1 MARTLLSAAALA
13 LPLVGLVGAA
23 KSKSAIEWTSC
34 ADLNPAYGNYSAFQC
49 GYHDVPLDWADESAG
64 TAHIAV
70 VKYPAADKEKKGTIF
85 FNPGGPGASG
95 VEFVITAAEQ
105 VLVPFVG
112 TGYDLVGWDPR
123 GTGNSTPGPI
133 YCFKSQKEYM
143 ALYNGSL
150 LADFSV
156 NPRHA
161 LLDPKDVEEFYSRMD
176 DTDEIYKKYGELCM
190 ERAGDVLPYVGTAA
204 TVRDMVA
211 IADVLEP
218 DTKINYYGA
227 SYGTIIGATFVNMF
241 PDRVGRVVIDGVV
254 DPQLYAGA
262 PGYETITA
270 SIESRDAA
278 LIGFAKECAKAG
290 KRCDLRLKESDTGDD
305 ILDRIYD
312 ILKDLYILDEA
323 GKAPGGFLTP
333 SAVTNIILQA
343 LYKPSDWSVLA
354 GELKAIYDTLHG
366 KGDASSYSR
375 RSWKRVEA
383 EPVDTQDNLL
393 AISCG
398 DSVDAGNATIQ
409 NSFDEIL
416 FVTRNVS
423 PIFGPTFSSQGTSC
437 YAWPVRAVE
446 RYSGPWNKQ
455 LSNKILVIG
464 NQADPVT
471 PFKNAKQIAD
481 QLGDSAV
488 LIEQSGYGHASIAE
502 YSECTTDILQNYF
515 SSGKASRLF
524 CFIRTPD
531 NDWTYCFVEEDNKV
545 LFPANSTGNET
556 LPDEDSSG
564 SATDDSVVG
573 SNADDTYDGDH
584 SVLSAIGDTNTG
596 DEQELNDLRKTKQ
609 TLMITTIVFGV
620 LAAVLG
626 GALAVSIIRNMRER
640 AKYSRVQ
647 ATDIL
652 EPAWAANQPAF
663 VDPYDGAHPSQ
674 KAPTEY

>member
-1 MARTLLSAAALA
+1 MARSLLSASLRIALA
-13 LPLVGLVGAA
+13 SSIAGLVGAA
-23 KSKSAIEWTSC
+23 DSNSTIEWSSC
-34 ADLNPAYGNYSAFQC
+34 TDLNPGYGNYSDAFQC
-49 GYHDVPLDWADESAG
+49 GFYEVPLDWADDSAG
-64 TAHIAV
+64 TARIAV

-95 VEFVITAAEQ
+95 VEFVVTGAEK

-133 YCFKSQKEYM
+133 NCFESEDEYT
-143 ALYNGSL
+143 AFYNDSL
-150 LADFSV
+150 LLEFNV

-161 LLDPKDVEEFYSRMD
+161 LLDSKDAEKFYSRMNE
-176 DTDEIYKKYGELCM
+176 TDGIYKKYGELCTQ
-190 ERAGDVLPYVGTAA
+190 RAGDVLPYVGTAA

-218 DTKINYYGA
+218 DTKEINYYGA
-227 SYGTIIGATFVNMF
+227 SYGTIIGAMFVNMF

-254 DPQLYAGA
+254 DPQLYAGS

-278 LIGFAKECAKAG
+278 FTGFAKECAKAG
-290 KRCDLRLKESDTGDD
+290 KRCALRLKETDTGDD
-305 ILDRIYD
+305 IIDRIYD
-312 ILKDLYILDEA
+312 LVKDLYKLNEA
-323 GKAPGGFLTP
+323 GQAPEGILTP
-333 SAVTNIILQA
+333 SRVTRLIFQA
-343 LYKPSDWSVLA
+343 LYKPGEWYELA
-354 GELKAIYDTLHG
+354 SQLKEIYDLVHG
-366 KGDASSYSR
+366 NGGAASNSR
-375 RSWKRVEA
+375 RHAKRA
-383 EPVDTQDNLL
+383 DDTPLDAGDNLA

-398 DSVDAGNATIQ
+398 DSIDAGNTTIQ
-409 NSFDEIL
+409 NTFDEIL

-423 PIFGPTFSSQGTSC
+423 PLFGPSFSSQGTGC

-446 RYSGPWNKQ
+446 RYSGPWNNQ
-455 LSNKILVIG
+455 LSNKILIIG

-488 LIEQSGYGHASIAE
+488 LIEQSGYGHASVAE
-502 YSECTTDILQNYF
+502 YSECTTEILQNYYN
-515 SSGKASRLF
+515 SGK
-524 CFIRTPD
+524 TPN

-556 LPDEDSSG
+556 LPNDDSSG

-573 SNADDTYDGDH
+573 LNADDANVGDH
-584 SVLSAIGDTNTG
+584 PVLSAIGDTETSH
-596 DEQELNDLRKTKQ
+596 DQELDDLRKTKQ
-609 TLMITTIVFGV
+609 TLKIMTIVFGA

-626 GALAVSIIRNMRER
+626 GALAVTIIRNMRER
-640 AKYSRVQ
+640 AKYSRVK

-652 EPAWAANQPAF
+652 EPAWATNQPAF
-663 VDPYDGAHPSQ
+663 VDPYDGTHSSQ
-674 KAPTEY
+674 KAAPEY